1 MVLREAVSGRGAF
14 SMQREAIRPEQRIR
28 AEQVRLLYEQVPVA
42 IAATLLVAAVVAY
55 VLWDVVPRWALGA
68 WLAAVAASN
77 LVRGLLAWAWHRAAP
92 PPGDAARW
100 ERRYVLAVALVA
112 ATWGLATPWFA
123 SRTDLYH
130 HVLLAFVQGGMA
142 AGAVSTMASS
152 LRAYLVY
159 MPVMVVPLGVQ
170 LALQGEGGDRAMAL
184 LLAVFALLL
193 VSTARR
199 INATVARQVRLA
211 LENEAL
217 ARRLAEEKARALAGQ
232 RGLEAA
238 LAERRRAEDA
248 LLAEKERMQ
257 VTLASIGDAVLT
269 TDTEGRVDFLNRAA
283 EALTGWTARE
293 AVGRRLDEVLEL
305 VDEAGGGP
313 IALPAEGGS
322 EGMRALLRPRGGG
335 PAHSVE
341 LTLSPIRH
349 HDGRVLGSVAVLH
362 DVTALRDMARRMA
375 HQAAHD
381 PLTGLLNRREF
392 ERLLEHALVEARERG
407 AAHVLLYMD
416 LDQFKVVND
425 SCGHLAGDE
434 LLRQVASLFQG
445 CLRAG
450 DALARLGGDEFA
462 VLLAGCGEADAQRV
476 AEKLRRAVADFR
488 FSWEG
493 RSFGVG
499 LSIGLVPVTATSGSL
514 TDLLA
519 AADAACYAAKAAGRN
534 RVHVHRD
541 SDGVAARRRGELR
554 WVEELERAAGEGRLL
569 LHGQWAA
576 PLLDGAGMP
585 PYLELLVRLVTGDG
599 RIVEPGAF
607 LPAAQRYRVM
617 PAVDRWVLDQALG
630 LLPELPEGTVLGLN
644 VSAVSLA
651 DEAYGR
657 ETLARLR
664 EAGPLAGS
672 LCFEVS
678 ENDAVSA
685 FAAVRRFTEE
695 AGALGCRFALDD
707 FGAGLSSFAYVRNLP
722 VRYLKIHGELVRDLL
737 EDRVDE
743 ALVEAVNLMAHVL
756 ERLTIAEWAETAEV
770 VARLR
775 ELGVDY
781 AQGHAVAASEPVRL
795 CLQAGPPPAPA
806 QRA

>member
-1 MVLREAVSGRGAF
+1 
-14 SMQREAIRPEQRIR
+14 MQSEGIRPEQRIR

-55 VLWDVVPRWALGA
+55 VLRGEVPRAALVA

-77 LVRGLLAWAWHRAAP
+77 LARGLLARAWRRAAP
-92 PPGDAARW
+92 PPGEAARW
-100 ERRYVLAVALVA
+100 EGRYVLAAAAVA
-112 ATWGLATPWFA
+112 AVWGLAAPWA
-123 SRTDLYH
+123 LARTGLPYH
-130 HVLLAFVQGGMA
+130 LFLVFIQGGMA

-152 LRAYLVY
+152 LRAYLAY
-159 MPVMVVPLGVQ
+159 MLVMLVPLVAGLAQ
-170 LALQGEGGDRAMAL
+170 LPSDVDRAMAL
-184 LLAVFALLL
+184 LLAVFAGVL
-193 VSTARR
+193 VWTARN
-199 INATVARQVRLA
+199 INATVVRQVRLA

-217 ARRLAEEKARALAGQ
+217 ARRLAEEKGRALAGQ
-232 RGLEAA
+232 RDLEAA

-269 TDTEGRVDFLNRAA
+269 TSTDGRVDFLNRAA
-283 EALTGWTARE
+283 EALTGWPAPE
-293 AVGRRLDEVLEL
+293 AVGRPLEEVLEL
-305 VDEAGGGP
+305 VDEASGERL
-313 IALPAEGGS
+313 ALPAEGGS
-322 EGMRALLRPRGGG
+322 EGVRALLRPRGGG

-349 HDGRVLGSVAVLH
+349 HDGRVLGAVAVLH

-392 ERLLEHALVEARERG
+392 ERLLEHALLEARERG
-407 AAHVLLYMD
+407 TAHVLLYMD

-499 LSIGLVPVTATSGSL
+499 LSVGLVPVTATSGSL
-514 TDLLA
+514 QDLLA

-534 RVHVHRD
+534 RVHAHRD
-541 SDGVAARRRGELR
+541 SDLVTARRRGELR
-554 WVEELERAAGEGRLL
+554 WVEELEHAAGEGRLL

-576 PLLDGAGMP
+576 PLLAGRALP

-617 PAVDRWVLDQALG
+617 PAVDRWVLEHALA
-630 LLPELPEGTVLGLN
+630 LLPELPEGTVLGVN

-651 DEAYGR
+651 DEPYAK
-657 ETLARLR
+657 EALARLR
-664 EAGPLAGS
+664 EAGALAGS
-672 LCFEVS
+672 LCIEVS

-756 ERLTIAEWAETAEV
+756 ERLTIAEWAETPEV
-770 VARLR
+770 TARLR

-781 AQGHAVAASEPVRL
+781 AQGRAVAAPQPVRL
-795 CLQAGPPPAPA
+795 CLQAGPPAAPA